1 MLDHASTRVGVPAR
15 DPMDLAR
22 AEETPL
28 PTTGTQRDR
37 SSLNP
42 VAVALGCV
50 ATLALASFGLD
61 RAADSLSWT
70 YFTLATDLRLAAV
83 CLWTAL
89 LLWAGLA
96 SVSDRARR
104 AGLPLSCLLGR
115 PPCPRVVRW
124 VWVGLILLAAAA
136 AAFPGIVPTSR
147 QGFTLRVGQPWRG
160 TAATDRGRLVTRLSL
175 GDTAPPWV
183 PAPHVVL
190 SGWIFAPVSG
200 DFHFELAA
208 HGDALLEVDG
218 APFLGVNAHGAEI
231 TREWAT
237 DETGARRASG
247 ELRAGFHR
255 VTLFYRPGEGPAGVR
270 LRWTPPH
277 VDRPRSIPVRY
288 LLPDGTPPETLRWRG
303 VALMCRRIGLAAVV
317 VLVALPLSG
326 GVALA
331 LTRGWAFVAGARAA
345 GGAVSRGE
353 GPRRA

>member
-1 MLDHASTRVGVPAR
+1 MV
-15 DPMDLAR
+15 
-22 AEETPL
+22 
-28 PTTGTQRDR
+28 
-37 SSLNP
+37 
-42 VAVALGCV
+42 
-50 ATLALASFGLD
+50 
-61 RAADSLSWT
+61 
-70 YFTLATDLRLAAV
+70 LAAV
-83 CLWTAL
+83 T
-89 LLWAGLA
+89 
-96 SVSDRARR
+96 
-104 AGLPLSCLLGR
+104 
-115 PPCPRVVRW
+115 
-124 VWVGLILLAAAA
+124 
-136 AAFPGIVPTSR
+136 AAFPGMVPSSR
-147 QGFTLRVGQPWRG
+147 QGLTLRVGQPWRS
-160 TAATDRGRLVTRLSL
+160 TAATEPGRLVTRLSL
-175 GDTAPPWV
+175 GDTAPPWT

-237 DETGARRASG
+237 DETGSRRASG

-303 VALMCRRIGLAAVV
+303 GALTCRRIGLAAVV